1 MFQYVMLKEA
11 KQIVK
16 QCLLI
21 GRRNEHW
28 PTKKIAVFL
37 VGTIF
42 FCIFSIVH
50 KNEIVKREFFNLV
63 FFLSFIYRFYD
74 IFSI

>member
-1 MFQYVMLKEA
+1 MLREA

-16 QCLLI
+16 TVFVF
-21 GRRNEHW
+21 GRNEHW
-28 PTKKIAVFL
+28 LTKEIGVSL

-63 FFLSFIYRFYD
+63 FF
-74 IFSI
+74 